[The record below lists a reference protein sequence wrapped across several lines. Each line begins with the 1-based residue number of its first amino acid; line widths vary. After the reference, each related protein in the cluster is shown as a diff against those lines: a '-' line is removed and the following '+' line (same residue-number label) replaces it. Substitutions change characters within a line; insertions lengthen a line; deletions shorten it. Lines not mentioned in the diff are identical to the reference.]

1 MNNSEKAEYIGRYES
16 NEYRE
21 YIVYLEYKYRGYK
34 YTVYENRNK
43 GNEPL
48 SWQHKNEQG
57 RIDRLIN
64 IEECEKGREKV
75 PRTTVEDALNKFFEY
90 LETGNWKD

>member
-1 MNNSEKAEYIGRYES
+1 MNNPEKAKYIGRYES
-16 NEYRE
+16 NKYGEH
-21 YIVYLEYKYRGYK
+21 IVYLEYEYRGYK

-57 RIDRLIN
+57 RIDSLIK
-64 IEECEKGREKV
+64 IEECEKEREKE
-75 PRTTVEDALNKFFEY
+75 PHETVEDALNKFFEY

>member
-1 MNNSEKAEYIGRYES
+1 MNNPEKVKYIGRYES
-16 NEYRE
+16 NEYGE
-21 YIVYLEYKYRGYK
+21 HIVYLEYKYRGYK

-57 RIDRLIN
+57 RIDRLID

-75 PRTTVEDALNKFFEY
+75 PHTTVEDALNKFFEY

>member
-1 MNNSEKAEYIGRYES
+1 MNKTEKAQYIGRYES
-16 NEYRE
+16 NEYGE
-21 YIVYLEYKYRGYK
+21 HIVYLEYKYRGYK

-57 RIDRLIN
+57 RIDRLIK
-64 IEECEKGREKV
+64 IEECEKEHKKEPHV
-75 PRTTVEDALNKFFEY
+75 TVDEALDKFFAY
-90 LETGNWKD
+90 LETGNWTD

>member
-1 MNNSEKAEYIGRYES
+1 MNKTENAKYIGRYES
-16 NEYRE
+16 NEYGE
-21 YIVYLEYKYRGYK
+21 HIVYLEYKYRGYK

-57 RIDRLIN
+57 RIDRLIK
-64 IEECEKGREKV
+64 IEECEKEHKKEPHV
-75 PRTTVEDALNKFFEY
+75 TVDEALDKFFAY
-90 LETGNWKD
+90 LETGNWTD